1 MRVHA
6 SPKLEESTLRIRAH
20 THTHTMCTK
29 DAFSS
34 SGWCIQSP
42 RGSWLRQ
49 LQLFSPSPSRPAWG
63 SARCPPAFLSL
74 PDPPR
79 SLKMGQTEEVKC
91 RGNKSRVKWN
101 LLKTKKPQNR
111 NIYKRNSLP
120 LCQTGSQMNRRT
132 RTSPGGTDTPMQA
145 DHILLELHGDL
156 ERLVTF
162 SCRRTLHLRLLIFWG
177 PCFIVGG
184 FTASGQEVWVLSLV
198 WEVRKYGGN
207 ARISWKSWKHGA
219 FA

>member
-1 MRVHA
+1 MHPQNWK
-6 SPKLEESTLRIRAH
+6 SQPYESAH

-49 LQLFSPSPSRPAWG
+49 LQLFSLSPSRPAWG

-101 LLKTKKPQNR
+101 LLKTKNPQNR

-120 LCQTGSQMNRRT
+120 LCQNWLTNEPPNKDFPRGHRHSHASWPHFAWTSRRSWKTRHIFVQTDPSLKTADFLGTVFHRRRIYSIRT
-132 RTSPGGTDTPMQA
+132 RS
-145 DHILLELHGDL
+145 
-156 ERLVTF
+156 V
-162 SCRRTLHLRLLIFWG
+162 
-177 PCFIVGG
+177 
-184 FTASGQEVWVLSLV
+184 SLV
-198 WEVRKYGGN
+198 SCMGGQK
-207 ARISWKSWKHGA
+207 IWW
-219 FA
+219 

>member
-6 SPKLEESTLRIRAH
+6 SPKLEESTLRIRTH

-49 LQLFSPSPSRPAWG
+49 LQLFSLSPSRPAWG

-101 LLKTKKPQNR
+101 LLKTK
-111 NIYKRNSLP
+111 P
-120 LCQTGSQMNRRT
+120 LRT
-132 RTSPGGTDTPMQA
+132 
-145 DHILLELHGDL
+145 
-156 ERLVTF
+156 VTF
-162 SCRRTLHLRLLIFWG
+162 TSITPYRFAKLAHKWTAEQGLPPGAPTL
-177 PCFIVGG
+177 PCKLTTFCLN
-184 FTASGQEVWVLSLV
+184 FTAILKDLSHF
-198 WEVRKYGGN
+198 RADGP
-207 ARISWKSWKHGA
+207 
-219 FA
+219 FT